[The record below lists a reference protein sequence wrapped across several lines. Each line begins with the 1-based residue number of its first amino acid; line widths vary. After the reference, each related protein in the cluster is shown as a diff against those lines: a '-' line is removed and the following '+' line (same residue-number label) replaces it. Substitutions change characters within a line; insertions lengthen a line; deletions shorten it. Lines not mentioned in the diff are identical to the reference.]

1 MIFFQSRK
9 NGLKSIENI
18 IEIANKLLLGLVHDF
33 LLKFFS
39 SSFATRIFYDLLVG
53 FSF

>member
-18 IEIANKLLLGLVHDF
+18 REIANKLLLGLLHDF
-33 LLKFFS
+33 LLEFFS
-39 SSFATRIFYDLLVG
+39 S
-53 FSF
+53 